1 MVDAIVG
8 VDFGAAIGEDG
19 FDFLHE
25 SGATGTEGGL
35 SVAGCL
41 HGLLGEKGVEVYP
54 FYAKLGDVG
63 FVWYQHLAGDGE
75 LAKELVQ
82 GRGGD
87 QVLA

>member
-8 VDFGAAIGEDG
+8 VDFGAAMGEDG
-19 FDFLHE
+19 LDFLHE
-25 SGATGTEGGL
+25 SGATGAEGGL
-35 SVAGCL
+35 GVTGCL
-41 HGLLGEKGVEVYP
+41 GGLLSEKGVEGYP

-63 FVWYQHLAGDGE
+63 FVWYHHLAGDGE

-87 QVLA
+87 